1 MERKI
6 DRQAYL
12 IIAFNNFKQLSML
25 MSLLDHPYTDIFVFI
40 DKKSQF
46 SDSDR
51 KYLVSGINKSNV
63 YFVPRINTYWGDF
76 SLVNAELIL
85 FENAYKT
92 NSYSYYHLLSGSDMP
107 LVPETT
113 IFDFFDK
120 NRNKIFIN
128 LGEVNENVK
137 DRVRYR
143 QVFIKYRKRSKKN
156 KVIVYS
162 AKVANK
168 LFIILQKIL
177 KINLIKKYKVEVSIA
192 SQWVSLDQDT
202 VKLILNNKKWITKV
216 FSKSI
221 CSDELFIPT
230 LLNKYPKYKEKIWEK
245 VIIPNKSG
253 ELFGNLRY
261 INWWSGSPY
270 TWKDGDEME
279 LDKGIKSGNLFSRK
293 FDFSNT
299 PQLRNYIIARN
310 NELNSTFLKG
320 KL

>member
-1 MERKI
+1 M
-6 DRQAYL
+6 
-12 IIAFNNFKQLSML
+12 
-25 MSLLDHPYTDIFVFI
+25 
-40 DKKSQF
+40 
-46 SDSDR
+46 
-51 KYLVSGINKSNV
+51 
-63 YFVPRINTYWGDF
+63 
-76 SLVNAELIL
+76 
-85 FENAYKT
+85 
-92 NSYSYYHLLSGSDMP
+92 
-107 LVPETT
+107 
-113 IFDFFDK
+113 
-120 NRNKIFIN
+120 
-128 LGEVNENVK
+128 
-137 DRVRYR
+137 RYR

-177 KINLIKKYKVEVSIA
+177 KINLIKKYKVEVGIA

-202 VKLILNNKKWITKV
+202 VKLILDNKKWITKV

-230 LLNKYPKYKEKIWEK
+230 LLNRYPKYKEKIWK
-245 VIIPNKSG
+245 KDIIPNKSG

-299 PQLRNYIIARN
+299 PQLRNYIITRN
-310 NELNSTFLKG
+310 NELNRKFLKG